1 MLLIVRPEVAKS
13 DAVRS
18 VTGSL
23 KVTVRDWDGVLVSD
37 GSEEIVA
44 VGDTLS
50 SVVVTVFDARLP
62 FVAASNAEFA
72 GSVMELAPSPS
83 VTCRV

>member
-1 MLLIVRPEVAKS
+1 MVRPDVAKS

-23 KVTVRDWDGVLVSD
+23 KVTVMDCNGVLVSD
-37 GSEEIVA
+37 GSEESVA
-44 VGDTLS
+44 VGCVVS
-50 SVVVTVFDARLP
+50 SVVLTVFDARLP

-72 GSVMELAPSPS
+72 GSVIELFPSPS